1 MVSLNLS
8 GEVSGEGGLST
19 ECKILCN
26 LVVVVVVVVDIFYL
40 QHMIILYV

>member
-8 GEVSGEGGLST
+8 GGVSGEGGLST

-26 LVVVVVVVVDIFYL
+26 LVVVVVDIFYL

>member
-1 MVSLNLS
+1 MVSLNVS
-8 GEVSGEGGLST
+8 GGVSGEGGLST

-26 LVVVVVVVVDIFYL
+26 LVVVVVVVDIFYL

>member
-8 GEVSGEGGLST
+8 GGVSGEGGLST

-26 LVVVVVVVVDIFYL
+26 LVVVVDKFYL